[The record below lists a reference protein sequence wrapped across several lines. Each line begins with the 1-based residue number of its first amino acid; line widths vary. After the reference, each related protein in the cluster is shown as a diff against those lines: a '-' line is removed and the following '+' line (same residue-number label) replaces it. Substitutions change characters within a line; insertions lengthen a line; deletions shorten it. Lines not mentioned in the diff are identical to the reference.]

1 MPLSEHG
8 TGQCTLT
15 VSYRRKNKSFP
26 FCSYHAYNGRMIFAQ
41 AILPDRPIPF
51 SEVPHDLRLRIVGA
65 AGAGF
70 PSPAQ
75 DWEETA
81 INLVE
86 LLRFDRAASF
96 VFRVSGS
103 SMVDAGLYDDDVVV
117 VDRDAKPSNGR
128 IVIAVV
134 EGGVAVRQLCCRD
147 GLPYLEARNSRM
159 AYPLTVADETVEVW
173 GVVASV
179 RNLLA

>member
-1 MPLSEHG
+1 M
-8 TGQCTLT
+8 TTLLAL
-15 VSYRRKNKSFP
+15 P
-26 FCSYHAYNGRMIFAQ
+26 PAY
-41 AILPDRPIPF
+41 PVPIAEIP
-51 SEVPHDLRLRIVGA
+51 PDLRLRIVGA

-86 LLRFDRAASF
+86 LLRLDRAASF

-103 SMVDAGLYDDDVVV
+103 SMVDAGIFDDDVVV
-117 VDRDAKPSNGR
+117 VDRDGTPCNGR

-134 EGGVAVRQLCCRD
+134 EGGFVIRQLAVR
-147 GLPYLEARNSRM
+147 GNVPTLEARNSRM
-159 AYPLTVADETVEVW
+159 SYPAVIADEDVEIW
-173 GVVASV
+173 GVVRASV
-179 RNLLA
+179 RNLKA